1 MRKSSSPR
9 IIGELLNHAFARA
22 RRAWTRQDFNLY
34 RELASHQVDLGA
46 EYLNLNLGGTLRFP
60 LDHAEILE
68 RLPEIIGTLQEATP
82 TPLAFDS
89 ADLEFQ
95 RVALAHYDRARSPA
109 PIVNSLAGSRTNLNG
124 WFELIE
130 RYRPK
135 VIIMLAD
142 RSLEATG
149 ANRYSTP
156 AEALET
162 CRTLFRK
169 LRQLGLEADDIFLD
183 PGLGVH
189 GHDPDGLIPRC
200 LELLRLIQQTP
211 ELMGTHRSVGLSNL
225 VACTPVHERAAISR
239 GFIARAAPLGLDWI
253 LANPEQDYTL

>member
-1 MRKSSSPR
+1 MPKSSSPR

-22 RRAWTRQDFNLY
+22 RRAWTRQDLNLY
-34 RELASHQVDLGA
+34 GELASHQVDLGA
-46 EYLNLNLGGTLRFP
+46 QYLNLNLGGTLSFP
-60 LDHAEILE
+60 LDRAEILE
-68 RLPEIIGTLQEATP
+68 RLPEVIAALQKATP

-95 RVALAHYDRARSPA
+95 KIALAHYDRARSPA
-109 PIVNSLAGSRTNLNG
+109 PIVNSLAASRADLDG

-130 RYRPK
+130 HYRPK

-142 RSLEATG
+142 RSVDATG

-162 CRTLFRK
+162 CCQLVRR

-189 GHDPDGLIPRC
+189 GHDPDGLIVRC
-200 LELLRLIQQTP
+200 LELLKLIQQTP
-211 ELMGTHRSVGLSNL
+211 ELTGTHRSVGLSNL
-225 VACTPVHERAAISR
+225 VACTPVDERPTIIRA
-239 GFIARAAPLGLDWI
+239 FIARATPLGLDWI
-253 LANPEQDYTL
+253 LANPEQDYSL

>member
-1 MRKSSSPR
+1 MPKSSSPR

-22 RRAWTRQDFNLY
+22 RRAWTRQDPSLY
-34 RELASHQVDLGA
+34 GELASHQVDLGA
-46 EYLNLNLGGTLRFP
+46 EYLNLNLGGTPAFP
-60 LDHAEILE
+60 VDRAEILE
-68 RLPEIIGTLQEATP
+68 RLSKIIATLQAATP

-95 RVALAHYDRARSPA
+95 RLALAHYDRARSPA
-109 PIVNSLAGSRTNLNG
+109 PIVNSLAASRTDLDG

-130 RYRPK
+130 HYRPK

-142 RSLEATG
+142 RSVDATG
-149 ANRYSTP
+149 ADRYSTP

-162 CRTLFRK
+162 CCQLFRR

-200 LELLRLIQQTP
+200 LELLNLIQQTP
-211 ELMGTHRSVGLSNL
+211 ELTGTHRSVGLSNL
-225 VACTPVHERAAISR
+225 VACTPVGERAAMSR
-239 GFIARAAPLGLDWI
+239 AFIERAAPLGLDWI
-253 LANPEQDYTL
+253 LANPERNHRL